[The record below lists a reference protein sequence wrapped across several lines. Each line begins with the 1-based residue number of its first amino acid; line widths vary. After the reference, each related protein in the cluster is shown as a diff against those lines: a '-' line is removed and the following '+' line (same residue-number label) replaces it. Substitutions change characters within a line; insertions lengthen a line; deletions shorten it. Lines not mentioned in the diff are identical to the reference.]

1 MAKDDLPD
9 LPDMETDEF
18 RLFDGRQSATAA
30 GVQRG
35 VCRLLAQMGYAA
47 VTELSLATGRRVDIL
62 ALGPKNEIIVLEI
75 KSSLIDYRTDAKWE
89 EYLDFCD
96 RFYFA
101 VPPEFPREVI
111 PEEVGLVVADR
122 YGAEIL
128 REGPVTPLPPARR
141 KKLTLHA
148 ARVSA
153 RRVHRFLEPD

>member
-9 LPDMETDEF
+9 MPDMEMDEF

-30 GVQRG
+30 SVQRG
-35 VCRLLAQMGYAA
+35 VCRLLAQMGYAS
-47 VTELSLATGRRVDIL
+47 VTELTLATGRRVDIL
-62 ALGPKNEIIVLEI
+62 ALGPRNEIAVIEI